1 MNETWKNC
9 LTSSV
14 DVVYLNYKQLVA
26 LTIVDSALL
35 TANAVTNTL
44 VIYVLIKTG
53 QLASVSCKF
62 ILQLSFTD
70 ILIALLTQSLFIA
83 VLFDTKCSVKIAS
96 QFVSAFLS
104 RVSGYTIALIG
115 VDRFVRIKYGM
126 SYTLLLTNKF
136 AKMLMLLVWLVAL
149 AHSGMV
155 TIGLLIQQEQTVRKI
170 GMTFDGGTLVFVFLL
185 QIASI
190 KFIGR
195 INSKE
200 PEPIQAL
207 QEAENKITKLCSR
220 IMLLLVFFL
229 MPFIIVSIVR
239 SKIRDELNT
248 QSRALLEYVYRFSL
262 LFAYSNSIAN
272 ALLFLSTNTRAKRFL
287 IRKLGFEK
295 NRRPNDIQ
303 IRENQIVPN

>member
-35 TANAVTNTL
+35 IANAVTNTL

-53 QLASVSCKF
+53 QLASASCKF

-70 ILIALLTQSLFIA
+70 ILIAFLTQSLFIA

-207 QEAENKITKLCSR
+207 QEAENKITELCSR

-229 MPFIIVSIVR
+229 MPFIIVSFVR

-295 NRRPNDIQ
+295 NRTPNDIQ
-303 IRENQIVPN
+303 IRENQVVPN

>member
-149 AHSGMV
+149 AHSEMV

-200 PEPIQAL
+200 PEPIHAL

>member
-35 TANAVTNTL
+35 IANAVTNTL

-53 QLASVSCKF
+53 QLASASCKL

-70 ILIALLTQSLFIA
+70 ILIAFLTQSLFIA

-272 ALLFLSTNTRAKRFL
+272 TLLFLSTNTRAKRFL

-295 NRRPNDIQ
+295 NRTPNDIQ
-303 IRENQIVPN
+303 IRENQVVPN

>member
-1 MNETWKNC
+1 M
-9 LTSSV
+9 
-14 DVVYLNYKQLVA
+14 
-26 LTIVDSALL
+26 
-35 TANAVTNTL
+35 TNTL

-53 QLASVSCKF
+53 QLASASCKF

-70 ILIALLTQSLFIA
+70 ILIAFLTQSLFIA

-239 SKIRDELNT
+239 SKMRDELNT

-272 ALLFLSTNTRAKRFL
+272 TLLFLSTNTRAKRFL
-287 IRKLGFEK
+287 IRKLGLEK

-303 IRENQIVPN
+303 IRENQVVPN